1 MDISDYLRGT
11 ILISAEPRLL
21 DRLRPRHV
29 EELQRT
35 FNVRIRVDRRGG
47 TVEINPTE
55 RTTLDQI
62 LKIRDVVNAILLGF
76 RYEDA
81 LLLEREDYALHV
93 IDLKEYTDKENHLA
107 RIKAR
112 LIGEDGR
119 ARRSMEHLSET
130 RIVIGDRHVAV
141 LGPIDNVFAA
151 RDAIEMI
158 IHGKKH
164 GTVYKKLNRW
174 RQERLRREALGP

>member
-11 ILISAEPRLL
+11 IRISVEPQALSRLK
-21 DRLRPRHV
+21 PRHI
-29 EELQRT
+29 EELQRM
-35 FNVRIRVDRRGG
+35 FNVSMKVDRRGG

-55 RTTLDQI
+55 RATLDQV

-93 IDLKEYTDKENHLA
+93 IDLKEYTDKENHLT
-107 RIKAR
+107 RIKGR

-119 ARRSMEHLSET
+119 ARRAMEHLSET
-130 RIVIGDRHVAV
+130 RIVVGDRYVAV

-151 RDAIEMI
+151 RDAIEML

-174 RQERLRREALGP
+174 RQDRLRRETLGF